1 MTRIY
6 SLLIASSLALGVS
19 AQSSTVVLSLDDCR
33 REAVAS
39 NAAVKIAKADAE
51 AATAVRKEAFTKYF
65 PTVAAS
71 GTYFKSNK
79 PVIRYDVMDLFTL
92 EMIDN
97 GTFATISAVQ
107 PLFAGGRIVNGN
119 RLAKVGEQA
128 ARLEQ
133 QGASDDVLLQ
143 VEEYYWNIVAL
154 KAKKKTLQ
162 SVLTMTDTLVAHI
175 SVAVDA
181 GILLPNDLLKVKLR
195 NNEYRSLMVDL
206 DNGINLSLKQLAQYV
221 GRDGQS
227 IDIDNVE
234 VPDQVP
240 PYPRDIFVSPT
251 EALPLTT
258 DYRLLEAAVKGA
270 DLKKSMVVGE
280 YLPTVGVGAGLFY
293 DNLLSQSHSFGAV
306 FLNISVPISSWWGGS
321 YAIKKSNIEAQNART
336 RREDLGQ
343 MLMLRMDNDW
353 DNLTSAH
360 RKMEIEHESIE
371 QASENLR
378 LNLNYYNAG
387 VSTITDVLDA
397 QTLFRQA
404 SDGYTEAFC
413 SFCSARARYLDATAR
428 SAY

>member
-1 MTRIY
+1 MKRFL
-6 SLLIASSLALGVS
+6 SLLIAATATLGMA
-19 AQSSTVVLSLDDCR
+19 AQGTTVLTLDDCR
-33 REAVAS
+33 REAVAA

-51 AATAVRKEAFTKYF
+51 AATAVRREAFTKYF

-71 GTYFKSNK
+71 GTYFKSSK
-79 PVIRYDVMDLFTL
+79 PVLRYDVMNLFTL

-119 RLAKVGEQA
+119 RLARVGEEA
-128 ARLEQ
+128 ARIEQ
-133 QGASDDVLLQ
+133 QGATDDVVLQ
-143 VEEYYWNIVAL
+143 VEEYYWNIVSL

-162 SVLTMTDTLVAHI
+162 SVLTMTDTLVSHI
-175 SVAVDA
+175 GAAVDA
-181 GILLPNDLLKVKLR
+181 GIVLPNDLLKVKLR
-195 NNEYRSLMVDL
+195 NNEYRALMVDL

-240 PYPRDIFVSPT
+240 PYPRDLFVNPAD
-251 EALPLTT
+251 ALPLTT
-258 DYRLLEAAVKGA
+258 DYRLLQAAVKGA

-306 FLNISVPISSWWGGS
+306 FLNVSVPISSWWGGS

-336 RREDLGQ
+336 RRDDLGQ
-343 MLMLRMDNDW
+343 MLTLRMDNSW

-371 QASENLR
+371 QATENLR

-397 QTLFRQA
+397 QTLYRQA
-404 SDGYTEAFC
+404 SDGFTEAYC
-413 SFCSARARYLDATAR
+413 NFCSARARYLDATAR
-428 SAY
+428 SSF